1 MVGLIEILVLKVG
14 AEETTE
20 ERKGDEEKKAV
31 EGGGEVEV
39 ERKMEEAGEE
49 GEEKGQGDD
58 NEPGTDVALDPG
70 WTSSSG

>member
-14 AEETTE
+14 AEETME

-31 EGGGEVEV
+31 EGGGEGEV

-49 GEEKGQGDD
+49 GEGKGQGDD
-58 NEPGTDVALDPG
+58 SERGTDVALDPG
-70 WTSSSG
+70 WASSSG